1 MNPVEKTTRAGLR
14 IKNFLWDQVC
24 HIESQNSSHA
34 SLLAWARRSLNGSLR
49 GARIAT
55 EGYKSFKKSKQC
67 PRTQHWH
74 FISLFK
80 TRPSIGRQPKYHTL
94 FIYLRPNSHNSSIY
108 DTETP
113 GGGVLLGILGGGVP
127 PLKSLK
133 SWPDFRPKNV
143 IFHTCFQTRPLKSIP
158 VFRPATRFS
167 KVPIIKGPGKLS
179 PFTLKI
185 EVSIILHLT
194 W

>member
-1 MNPVEKTTRAGLR
+1 MNPVEKTTRAGLG

-94 FIYLRPNSHNSSIY
+94 FIYLRHNSHISSIF
-108 DTETP
+108 DTEAP
-113 GGGVLLGILGGGVP
+113 GGEYSWEFLVGVSRPFPQILT
-127 PLKSLK
+127 
-133 SWPDFRPKNV
+133 R
-143 IFHTCFQTRPLKSIP
+143 FQTKKCNFPH
-158 VFRPATRFS
+158 RFS
-167 KVPIIKGPGKLS
+167 D
-179 PFTLKI
+179 
-185 EVSIILHLT
+185 
-194 W
+194 

>member
-55 EGYKSFKKSKQC
+55 EGYKSFKQSKQC

-74 FISLFK
+74 FITLFK

-113 GGGVLLGILGGGVP
+113 GGSTPGNSWWRCAAPQIPQIL
-127 PLKSLK
+127 
-133 SWPDFRPKNV
+133 
-143 IFHTCFQTRPLKSIP
+143 
-158 VFRPATRFS
+158 TRFQAKKCNFPHRFS
-167 KVPIIKGPGKLS
+167 D
-179 PFTLKI
+179 
-185 EVSIILHLT
+185 
-194 W
+194 

>member
-1 MNPVEKTTRAGLR
+1 MNPVEKTTRAGLS

-34 SLLAWARRSLNGSLR
+34 SLLAWARSLR

-55 EGYKSFKKSKQC
+55 EGCKSFKQSKQC
-67 PRTQHWH
+67 PRAQHWN
-74 FISLFK
+74 FIALFK

-94 FIYLRPNSHNSSIY
+94 FIYFRPNSHNSSIY

-127 PLKSLK
+127 PLKT
-133 SWPDFRPKNV
+133 WPDFRPKNV
-143 IFHTCFQTRPLKSIP
+143 IFHTGFQTRPLKSIP
-158 VFRPATRFS
+158 VFRPGTRFS
-167 KVPIIKGPGKLS
+167 KVPIIKRAR
-179 PFTLKI
+179 
-185 EVSIILHLT
+185 
-194 W
+194 

>member
-1 MNPVEKTTRAGLR
+1 MNPVEKTTRAGLG

-80 TRPSIGRQPKYHTL
+80 TRPSLGRQPKYHTL

-113 GGGVLLGILGGGVP
+113 GGGGSTPGNSWWGCAARF
-127 PLKSLK
+127 LK

-143 IFHTCFQTRPLKSIP
+143 IFHTGFQTKKKKIKITKKQPLFKEGS
-158 VFRPATRFS
+158 T
-167 KVPIIKGPGKLS
+167 
-179 PFTLKI
+179 
-185 EVSIILHLT
+185 
-194 W
+194 

>member
-1 MNPVEKTTRAGLR
+1 MNPVEKTTRAGLG

-55 EGYKSFKKSKQC
+55 EGYKSFKNSKQC

-113 GGGVLLGILGGGVP
+113 GGSTPGN
-127 PLKSLK
+127 
-133 SWPDFRPKNV
+133 SWWRCAAPKNL
-143 IFHTCFQTRPLKSIP
+143 TRFQTKKCNFPHQ
-158 VFRPATRFS
+158 FS
-167 KVPIIKGPGKLS
+167 D
-179 PFTLKI
+179 
-185 EVSIILHLT
+185 
-194 W
+194 

>member
-1 MNPVEKTTRAGLR
+1 MNPVEKTTRAGLG

-80 TRPSIGRQPKYHTL
+80 TRPSIGRQPNYHTL
-94 FIYLRPNSHNSSIY
+94 FIYLRHNSHISSIY

-113 GGGVLLGILGGGVP
+113 GGGSTPGNSWWRCAAPQIPQIL
-127 PLKSLK
+127 
-133 SWPDFRPKNV
+133 
-143 IFHTCFQTRPLKSIP
+143 
-158 VFRPATRFS
+158 TRFQAKKCNFPHRFS
-167 KVPIIKGPGKLS
+167 D
-179 PFTLKI
+179 
-185 EVSIILHLT
+185 
-194 W
+194 